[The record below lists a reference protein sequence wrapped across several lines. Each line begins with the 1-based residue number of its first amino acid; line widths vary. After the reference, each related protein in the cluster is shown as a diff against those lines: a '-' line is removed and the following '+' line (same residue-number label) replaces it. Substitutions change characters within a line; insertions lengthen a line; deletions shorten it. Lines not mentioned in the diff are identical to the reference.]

1 MATIEGGVVTQINN
15 LVNEIELI
23 YSTNHRE
30 VIPKLGGIRM
40 KTKDNFVYILLDSDT
55 HAQDGAPVI
64 KIDYRRVTNPVT
76 ASAVA
81 LRDVIMGYVETES
94 GDEEVMEMQ
103 VYIGKYP
110 GHNGD
115 FDVTRFDG
123 DTLNIV
129 TFPPRI
135 TEIFSDDIEFIR
147 QIAQDGSVTAQYDR
161 NDTAMRVNADRIT
174 VVGATFLT
182 TDRFVVWTN
191 IYKATPNPDLEYSP
205 GYIGKLAGENG
216 DFDVSYDSATTLDI
230 DTLPPGIAEIF
241 DADIEVIRQINAAG
255 TVVTDYSRR
264 NYTMTIAAG
273 RITVTGATF
282 GATDSFVVYTN
293 LYRGDVAADLE
304 YAPGYIGKLT
314 VENGDF
320 DVSWLDADSLT
331 IATFPPGI
339 TEIFD
344 ADIEVIRQL
353 DNTGAVVADFPR
365 SNYTMTVVANVI
377 TVTGAVFAN
386 TDSFVVYTNL
396 FKNADASSV
405 GQYLPCWVGKPQTG
419 NGDFIVD
426 WVDAD
431 TLIFTTLP
439 DGVDALYDDDIEM
452 VRQINT
458 AGRIVAIY
466 KRDNHIFTMI
476 NNQLTV
482 TGAVFV
488 ATDEFTVYTN
498 IHKHVIVPDLEL
510 MPSYIGQPAGSNGDF
525 DVAYTNFQTIAFANL
540 PAGIATIFASNI
552 EKIVVIG
559 ADGWPYKMLTPDR
572 FRFTEVAG
580 GMRVRGNDIYDVV
593 FQPTDEISVYTNI
606 PRADAGGAGGAGGGS
621 IVYTNA
627 AGDFV
632 ATPNV
637 GTRTI
642 TITGLPFT
650 LEDIHVMGGSIKR
663 KPVAGGPIT
672 DVGLTDVIVAAGVI
686 TLADE
691 TNVFVAT
698 DVIYVTLIG
707 PDKWYD
713 RDQDSAKSLT
723 QNPDYGHYTDPTALV
738 AGELVGIY
746 DWIWRDQ
753 GGEIDVRSYN
763 TITLWVILT
772 AGDEASNELR
782 VLSKHTS
789 AGADEYK
796 MDTDAEYIKDL
807 GVANT
812 KVRYDFELDHTTP
825 FLQVQTRSTISA
837 VKTTSTTTT
846 TTTPGFTR
854 ATISIKY
861 TLGYK

>member
-1 MATIEGGVVTQINN
+1 MALIEGGVVTQINN
-15 LVNEIELI
+15 LVNEIEFV

-30 VIPKLGGIRM
+30 VVPKLGGLRI
-40 KTKDNFVYILLDSDT
+40 KTKGNKLFILLDSDV
-55 HAQDGAPVI
+55 HAEEGGPVI
-64 KIDYRRVTNPVT
+64 KVDYTKVTSPIT

-81 LRDVIMGYVETES
+81 LRDVILGYVETES

-161 NDTAMRVNADRIT
+161 NDAAIRVNANRIT
-174 VVGATFLT
+174 VVGAHFLT

-191 IYKATPNPDLEYSP
+191 IYKATPSPDLEYSP
-205 GYIGKLAGENG
+205 GYIGKLTGENG
-216 DFDVSYDSATTLDI
+216 DFDVSYNGATTLDI
-230 DTLPPGIAEIF
+230 DS
-241 DADIEVIRQINAAG
+241 
-255 TVVTDYSRR
+255 Y
-264 NYTMTIAAG
+264 
-273 RITVTGATF
+273 
-282 GATDSFVVYTN
+282 
-293 LYRGDVAADLE
+293 
-304 YAPGYIGKLT
+304 
-314 VENGDF
+314 
-320 DVSWLDADSLT
+320 
-331 IATFPPGI
+331 PPGI

-344 ADIEVIRQL
+344 ADIEVIRQI
-353 DNTGAVVADFPR
+353 DATGTVVTDYSR
-365 SNYTMTVVANVI
+365 RNYTMTIVAGRI
-377 TVTGAVFAN
+377 TVTGATFAN

-396 FKNADASSV
+396 FKDNDIVTV

-452 VRQINT
+452 VRQINA
-458 AGRIVAIY
+458 AGQVVAIY
-466 KRDNHIFTMI
+466 KRDSNVFTMI
-476 NNQLTV
+476 NRQLTV
-482 TGAVFV
+482 TGATFLV
-488 ATDEFTVYTN
+488 TDEFTVYTN

-510 MPSYIGQPAGSNGDF
+510 MPSYIGQPTGRNGDF
-525 DVAYTNFQTIAFANL
+525 DVAYTGFQTIAFTGL
-540 PAGIATIFASNI
+540 PSDVTTIFASNV

-606 PRADAGGAGGAGGGS
+606 PRPGGGGGASADADFKIASWDGTVTYASTTTVTLAGAYPTINYDSQIVYIKFVDATLNTAEVFINGQNGVAIEHAGGVLTINGAGTPFAATNVYEVGINALPIGADNDQ
-621 IVYTNA
+621 NA
-627 AGDFV
+627 
-632 ATPNV
+632 
-637 GTRTI
+637 I
-642 TITGLPFT
+642 MT
-650 LEDIHVMGGSIKR
+650 LEQ
-663 KPVAGGPIT
+663 A
-672 DVGLTDVIVAAGVI
+672 
-686 TLADE
+686 
-691 TNVFVAT
+691 
-698 DVIYVTLIG
+698 
-707 PDKWYD
+707 
-713 RDQDSAKSLT
+713 
-723 QNPDYGHYTDPTALV
+723 PDYGHYIDPV
-738 AGELVGIY
+738 ELVDGTVIGIY
-746 DWIWRDQ
+746 DWIWLDQ
-753 GGEIDVRSYN
+753 GAEIDCRSYN
-763 TITLWVILT
+763 MLTLWVILT
-772 AGDEASNELR
+772 AGDEAGNSLR

-789 AGADEYK
+789 AGADEYIMETAGDYQK
-796 MDTDAEYIKDL
+796 AMGTDNIKI
-807 GVANT
+807 
-812 KVRYDFELDHTTP
+812 RYDFELDHTTP
-825 FLQVQTRSTISA
+825 FVQVQTRTEIQEA
-837 VKTTSTTTT
+837 KTTSTTTT

>member
-293 LYRGDVAADLE
+293 L
-304 YAPGYIGKLT
+304 
-314 VENGDF
+314 
-320 DVSWLDADSLT
+320 
-331 IATFPPGI
+331 
-339 TEIFD
+339 
-344 ADIEVIRQL
+344 
-353 DNTGAVVADFPR
+353 
-365 SNYTMTVVANVI
+365 
-377 TVTGAVFAN
+377 
-386 TDSFVVYTNL
+386 
-396 FKNADASSV
+396 FKSADASSV

-466 KRDNHIFTMI
+466 KRDNHVFTMI

-763 TITLWVILT
+763 MITLWVILT

-796 MDTDAEYIKDL
+796 MDTDAAYIKDL
-807 GVANT
+807 GVANI

-837 VKTTSTTTT
+837 EKTTSTTTT